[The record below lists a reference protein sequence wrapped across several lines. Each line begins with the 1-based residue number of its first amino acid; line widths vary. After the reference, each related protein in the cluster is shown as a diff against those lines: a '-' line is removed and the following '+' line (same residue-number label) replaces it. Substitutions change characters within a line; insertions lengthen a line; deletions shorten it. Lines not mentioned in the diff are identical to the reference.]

1 MKHRE
6 DAEVT
11 TVGID
16 RRDFIGRT
24 VTASLP
30 LLCSVHHPA
39 GGEAQEPKTA
49 AISLQ
54 GQEHLGLIVRK
65 EKPENLE
72 FPFSTLDSFITP
84 NERFYVR
91 NHFPMPRPDV
101 KSWRLRVE
109 GAVKRPLEL
118 TYE

>member
-1 MKHRE
+1 MKHLE
-6 DAEVT
+6 DTET
-11 TVGID
+11 TTMGIN

-30 LLCSVHHPA
+30 LLYLVHHPVR
-39 GGEAQEPKTA
+39 GETQEPA
-49 AISLQ
+49 AISLK
-54 GQEHLGLIVRK
+54 GQAHLGLIVRK

-91 NHFPMPRPDV
+91 NHFPMPRLDV
-101 KSWRLRVE
+101 ESWRLR
-109 GAVKRPLEL
+109 
-118 TYE
+118 